1 MGISPTTVA
10 ILGGDAMVDR
20 ALVILLQG
28 VGDETRAIEDPAA
41 GDPGELLEGIQLL
54 LVTSAP
60 DAETWGPFL
69 AGVRGTTEVPIL
81 TLSTAL
87 GGTLGEEEEEG
98 LVPWPCLVQD
108 LKRHIEA
115 ALLRVLAFERP

>member
-1 MGISPTTVA
+1 
-10 ILGGDAMVDR
+10 MVDR

-28 VGDETRAIEDPAA
+28 VGYETRAVEDPAA

-81 TLSTAL
+81 TLSMAL
-87 GGTLGEEEEEG
+87 GGTLGEEEEG